1 MHGMKF
7 IEKYFFLGLI
17 IASAF
22 FVLIIMFPFLTTII
36 MGLALSIVLRPLYE
50 GIRKRTP
57 YKSNTLAAFATVLI
71 FLIVL
76 CGPLLLLGS
85 VVFNQ
90 FQNLYS
96 SLNGVDSE
104 ALLTNLSNSINGL
117 LPTGFGFN
125 VQQEIANFI
134 GSLSAN
140 VQGFFTATLTTIFSV
155 LLTILA
161 LFYFLK
167 DGHNW
172 RKIFI
177 EVSPLA
183 TEHSQKLFSTIAR
196 GVNAI
201 VKGYLLIGVAQGL
214 LMGIGLAIFGVPH
227 AALWGVVAGVASLVP
242 MIGTAFVSIPAIAY
256 LLLTGSTT
264 GAIGLS
270 IWAVVLVGTI
280 DNLLSPLIVGRQTDL
295 PPLIVLFSVL
305 GGLSLM
311 GPVGILIGPLSA
323 SVFRALVVIYR
334 EDIKE

>member
-1 MHGMKF
+1 MKF
-7 IEKYFFLGLI
+7 MEKYFFLGLI
-17 IASAF
+17 IASAL
-22 FVLIIMFPFLTTII
+22 FVIVIMFPFLTTIV

-50 GIRKRTP
+50 GIRKRIP
-57 YKSNTLAAFATVLI
+57 RKSNAAASLLTVLI
-71 FLIVL
+71 FLIIL
-76 CGPLLLLGS
+76 CGPLLILGS

-90 FQNLYS
+90 FQNLYT
-96 SLNGVDSE
+96 SLSGVDSTTI
-104 ALLTNLSNSINGL
+104 LNNLSTSINGL
-117 LPTGFGFN
+117 LPVGFGFN
-125 VQQEIANFI
+125 VQQELANFI
-134 GSLSAN
+134 GSLSGN

-167 DGHNW
+167 DGHSW
-172 RKIFI
+172 RKMFI
-177 EVSPLA
+177 QISPLA
-183 TEHSQKLFSTIAR
+183 TDHSQKLFTTIAK

-242 MIGTAFVSIPAIAY
+242 MIGTAFVSVPAITY

-280 DNLLSPLIVGRQTDL
+280 DNLLSPLIVGKQTDL

-311 GPVGILIGPLSA
+311 GPVGILIGPLA
-323 SVFRALVVIYR
+323 VSVFRALVVIYR